1 MENELFEK
9 MPINKA
15 YIKLAMPVVFS
26 GVLTLVYN
34 MVDMFF
40 VAKTGD
46 TNIVAGVTLCGPIF
60 TLLIA
65 MGDIFGLGGSSVIS
79 RLLGMKKEDDGRR
92 LSVFCLDGCFIWGI
106 IVAIILLLFQN
117 PKIGRASCRE
127 RV

>member
-1 MENELFEK
+1 MENDLFEK

-15 YIKLAMPVVFS
+15 YIKLALPVVFS

-40 VAKTGD
+40 VARTGD

-65 MGDIFGLGGSSVIS
+65 MGDIFGLGGASVIS
-79 RLLGMKKEDDGRR
+79 RPSGMKSHEDGKRR
-92 LSVFCLDGCFIWGI
+92 SQF
-106 IVAIILLLFQN
+106 
-117 PKIGRASCRE
+117 
-127 RV
+127 